1 MDRRANKKLEAYML
15 EFKNNIHDKSVK
27 LGINHDNIN
36 KLFQYIYDYERLS
49 FGKDD
54 FTKRKRVKNTL
65 PLFDR
70 CCAKRANNEQCTRR
84 KKDDSIYCGT
94 HLKGTPLGDI
104 DFEEIIIHEPVVIEE
119 PVIVPE
125 IVPEIVTENIQ
136 KIEVWGQDIYGI
148 IYYLDNTGNIYQA
161 EDIIINK
168 INPTIIGTYTN
179 IEEIYSIQLY

>member
-1 MDRRANKKLEAYML
+1 MDRRANKKLEEYML
-15 EFKNNIHDKSVK
+15 EFKNNIRDKSVK

-36 KLFQYIYDYERLS
+36 KLLQYIYDYEKLS
-49 FGKDD
+49 FGKED

-65 PLFDR
+65 PLLDR

-84 KKDDSIYCGT
+84 KKEDSIYCGT

-104 DFEEIIIHEPVVIEE
+104 NFEENIINEPIEIIIEPLIIESE
-119 PVIVPE
+119 E
-125 IVPEIVTENIQ
+125 IETESIQ

-148 IYYLDNTGNIYQA
+148 IYYLDKNGNIYQA

-168 INPTIIGTYTN
+168 INPTIIGKYTN
-179 IEEIYSIQLY
+179 FEEIYSIQLY